1 MPDIYQIYGY
11 DVEANVNGDLLT
23 ADGSDYVQQRII
35 RRLLTNPGDYIFHPG
50 YGAGLG
56 QYIGQNL
63 SADKKKE
70 IEGNIIQQ
78 ILLEDSVAKSPAPV
92 VNFKVLSANTLY
104 VQITYYETTS
114 QQEFTLSFQVSN

>member
-11 DVEANVNGDLLT
+11 DVEVNVNGDLLT

-35 RRLLTNPGDYIFHPG
+35 RRLLTNPGDYIFHSN

-63 SADKKKE
+63 SAEKKKE

-104 VQITYYETTS
+104 VEITYYETTS